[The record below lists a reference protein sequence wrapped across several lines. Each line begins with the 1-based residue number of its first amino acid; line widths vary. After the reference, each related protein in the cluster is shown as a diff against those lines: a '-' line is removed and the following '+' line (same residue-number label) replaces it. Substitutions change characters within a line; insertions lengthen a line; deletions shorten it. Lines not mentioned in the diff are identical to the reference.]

1 MEESM
6 DYGVVKKD
14 EVKYSFVNGCAET
27 EVLSGALDFIKS
39 YKGIIKEG
47 SNLEGKSR
55 DRVISTYIF
64 TSGKGYVLTKKKAYN
79 IEELSFFFTS
89 MTEDYVIHAVTDL
102 EYTKFDLFL
111 SDYDVENYKA
121 SHLVLPLFR
130 KESDCLIYTQD
141 VKKNDDNVQYTV
153 VQGRQM
159 VRLVVGSNHAE
170 EDSGFY
176 EIGHN
181 AVAQYNVCHSKCDFT
196 MEVNGIQFEQKAGDM
211 CYIKA
216 GLPHGSIIPKGH
228 HLDYVYYEVFVK
240 PEGFMK
246 SFPEGPFEDISKK
259 K

>member
-1 MEESM
+1 M

-14 EVKYSFVNGCAET
+14 EVKYSFINGCAET

-111 SDYDVENYKA
+111 SDYDVE
-121 SHLVLPLFR
+121 
-130 KESDCLIYTQD
+130 
-141 VKKNDDNVQYTV
+141 KNDDNVQYTV

-170 EDSGFY
+170 ENSGFY